1 MLKWH
6 AFITCVCKQ
15 DFIILGAN
23 YCYIAW
29 YRQKLSY
36 KMSHLAVK
44 FGRGHF
50 LSNTFKE
57 QSSLQLRG
65 GKRSTSLSSGDT
77 LLLVLAS
84 CSAGKFERGAESNG
98 SRLEW
103 ES

>member
-1 MLKWH
+1 MTGPLGMLKWH
-6 AFITCVCKQ
+6 AFITRVCKQ

-57 QSSLQLRG
+57 QSNLQLRG
-65 GKRSTSLSSGDT
+65 GKRSTSGDT
-77 LLLVLAS
+77 PLAG